1 MEQEALMLFS
11 MKQKILTKSS
21 TEVELVKVNNALGE
35 TMDKM
40 TDVKLPSGQENKGT
54 RNREYHSTR

>member
-21 TEVELVKVNNALGE
+21 TEVELVKVNNALNFL
-35 TMDKM
+35 
-40 TDVKLPSGQENKGT
+40 V
-54 RNREYHSTR
+54 